1 MPFIITEEREGEG
14 GRGKEGRR
22 EGRKGGR
29 KIEVHLTGN
38 MQELHK
44 KDFQKTLKLF
54 SETFIKKNNLNIN
67 GELFL
72 LLE

>member
-1 MPFIITEEREGEG
+1 MLFIITEERGVEG
-14 GRGKEGRR
+14 GRGKVGKR
-22 EGRKGGR
+22 EGKKVERE
-29 KIEVHLTGN
+29 IEMHLTRN

-54 SETFIKKNNLNIN
+54 WGIFVKKNSLNRN

-72 LLE
+72 ILE